1 MLLEKKITRFSLT
14 DYDTID
20 GIQKARMLSRDR
32 ITFIS
37 GIEFTCQEKTPDAV
51 SLPFSIHLLG
61 YGFDENDPDLIK
73 ALEARKQRV
82 LEVFES
88 LLDAAN
94 ISIEQAIRLIH
105 KAGGRAVWAHPLF
118 VYRNFEK
125 RKLEKEEIQV
135 ILQYL
140 KTCGLDGIE
149 ANYSAFDSSE
159 KEWIY
164 RVAQDAKL
172 FCASGSDFHGSKG
185 RDFMGMKVLHEDWIG

>member
-1 MLLEKKITRFSLT
+1 M
-14 DYDTID
+14 
-20 GIQKARMLSRDR
+20 
-32 ITFIS
+32 
-37 GIEFTCQEKTPDAV
+37 
-51 SLPFSIHLLG
+51 
-61 YGFDENDPDLIK
+61 
-73 ALEARKQRV
+73 
-82 LEVFES
+82 FES
-88 LLDAAN
+88 LLNAAN

-172 FCASGSDFHGSKG
+172 FCTSGSDFHGSKG
-185 RDFMGMKVLHEDWIG
+185 RDFMGIKVLHEDWIG

>member
-88 LLDAAN
+88 LLNAAN

-105 KAGGRAVWAHPLF
+105 KAGGTCCCGHIPSLF
-118 VYRNFEK
+118 YRNFEK
-125 RKLEKEEIQV
+125 RKLGKRRNS
-135 ILQYL
+135 
-140 KTCGLDGIE
+140 GD
-149 ANYSAFDSSE
+149 SAIFKNVRSGRNRS
-159 KEWIY
+159 
-164 RVAQDAKL
+164 KL
-172 FCASGSDFHGSKG
+172 FS
-185 RDFMGMKVLHEDWIG
+185 I

>member
-1 MLLEKKITRFSLT
+1 M
-14 DYDTID
+14 
-20 GIQKARMLSRDR
+20 
-32 ITFIS
+32 
-37 GIEFTCQEKTPDAV
+37 
-51 SLPFSIHLLG
+51 
-61 YGFDENDPDLIK
+61 
-73 ALEARKQRV
+73 
-82 LEVFES
+82 
-88 LLDAAN
+88 
-94 ISIEQAIRLIH
+94 IH
-105 KAGGRAVWAHPLF
+105 KAGGCAVWAHPLF

>member
-14 DYDTID
+14 DHDTID

-88 LLDAAN
+88 LLNAAN

-159 KEWIY
+159 KNGY
-164 RVAQDAKL
+164 
-172 FCASGSDFHGSKG
+172 
-185 RDFMGMKVLHEDWIG
+185 IGWRRMQSYFVHPAAISMDPREGTSWE

>member
-37 GIEFTCQEKTPDAV
+37 GIEFTCQEKTLDAV

-88 LLDAAN
+88 LLNAAN
-94 ISIEQAIRLIH
+94 ISIKQAIRLIH

-125 RKLEKEEIQV
+125 RKLEKEDPWIQG
-135 ILQYL
+135 
-140 KTCGLDGIE
+140 KGL
-149 ANYSAFDSSE
+149 
-159 KEWIY
+159 
-164 RVAQDAKL
+164 
-172 FCASGSDFHGSKG
+172 HGNES
-185 RDFMGMKVLHEDWIG
+185 IA

>member
-14 DYDTID
+14 DHDTID

-37 GIEFTCQEKTPDAV
+37 GIEFTCQEKTLDTV

-61 YGFDENDPDLIK
+61 YGFDKNDPDLIK

-88 LLDAAN
+88 LLNAAN

-125 RKLEKEEIQV
+125 RKLEKEDPWIQ
-135 ILQYL
+135 
-140 KTCGLDGIE
+140 G
-149 ANYSAFDSSE
+149 
-159 KEWIY
+159 KE
-164 RVAQDAKL
+164 L
-172 FCASGSDFHGSKG
+172 HGNES
-185 RDFMGMKVLHEDWIG
+185 IA

>member
-37 GIEFTCQEKTPDAV
+37 GIEFTCQEKTLDAV

-61 YGFDENDPDLIK
+61 YPDLIK

-88 LLDAAN
+88 LLNAAN

-172 FCASGSDFHGSKG
+172 FCTSGSDFHGSKG

>member
-14 DYDTID
+14 DHDTID
-20 GIQKARMLSRDR
+20 GIQKARMLNRDR

-37 GIEFTCQEKTPDAV
+37 GIEFTCQEKTLDAV

-88 LLDAAN
+88 LLNAAN

-105 KAGGRAVWAHPLF
+105 KAGDVLCGHIPSLF
-118 VYRNFEK
+118 
-125 RKLEKEEIQV
+125 IA
-135 ILQYL
+135 IL
-140 KTCGLDGIE
+140 KNENWKKKI
-149 ANYSAFDSSE
+149 
-159 KEWIY
+159 
-164 RVAQDAKL
+164 
-172 FCASGSDFHGSKG
+172 HGSKG

>member
-14 DYDTID
+14 DHDTID

-37 GIEFTCQEKTPDAV
+37 GIEFTCQEKTLDAV

-88 LLDAAN
+88 LLNAAN

-105 KAGGRAVWAHPLF
+105 KAGGRAVWAHPPAL
-118 VYRNFEK
+118 
-125 RKLEKEEIQV
+125 
-135 ILQYL
+135 
-140 KTCGLDGIE
+140 
-149 ANYSAFDSSE
+149 
-159 KEWIY
+159 
-164 RVAQDAKL
+164 
-172 FCASGSDFHGSKG
+172 
-185 RDFMGMKVLHEDWIG
+185 

>member
-1 MLLEKKITRFSLT
+1 M
-14 DYDTID
+14 
-20 GIQKARMLSRDR
+20 
-32 ITFIS
+32 
-37 GIEFTCQEKTPDAV
+37 
-51 SLPFSIHLLG
+51 
-61 YGFDENDPDLIK
+61 
-73 ALEARKQRV
+73 
-82 LEVFES
+82 
-88 LLDAAN
+88 
-94 ISIEQAIRLIH
+94 IH

-140 KTCGLDGIE
+140 KTCGLDG
-149 ANYSAFDSSE
+149 

-172 FCASGSDFHGSKG
+172 FCTSGSDFHGSKG

>member
-32 ITFIS
+32 NHIYFRDLNLR
-37 GIEFTCQEKTPDAV
+37 CQEKTPDAV

-88 LLDAAN
+88 LLNA
-94 ISIEQAIRLIH
+94 LI
-105 KAGGRAVWAHPLF
+105 F
-118 VYRNFEK
+118 
-125 RKLEKEEIQV
+125 Q
-135 ILQYL
+135 
-140 KTCGLDGIE
+140 
-149 ANYSAFDSSE
+149 
-159 KEWIY
+159 
-164 RVAQDAKL
+164 
-172 FCASGSDFHGSKG
+172 
-185 RDFMGMKVLHEDWIG
+185 

>member
-37 GIEFTCQEKTPDAV
+37 GIEFTCQEKTPD
-51 SLPFSIHLLG
+51 
-61 YGFDENDPDLIK
+61 LIK

-88 LLDAAN
+88 LLNAAN

-172 FCASGSDFHGSKG
+172 FCTSGSDFHGSKG

>member
-37 GIEFTCQEKTPDAV
+37 GIEFTCQEKTLDAV

-61 YGFDENDPDLIK
+61 YPDLIK

-88 LLDAAN
+88 LLNAAN

-172 FCASGSDFHGSKG
+172 FWTSSSDFHGSKG